1 MGIGVSSITQRKSF
15 TQEYMEHAHGATLG
29 WWNHTTE
36 DGLDKCDPNALEEDT
51 RATLKAIYDLAT
63 LEFLPYD
70 FTETF
75 RTFKKNVTLIAEKYS
90 SHMEFSDLLDNICDA
105 EKRVLEI
112 QNLPKDSLKGK
123 ANHYNDMMKL
133 VARNM
138 TNITMTCADKYSQ
151 DSYGFTAL
159 SYPVPLFAELERLDG
174 LDPASLE
181 YGLVQTKMIKN
192 KNRINDALYT
202 ISKFASLY
210 REVLKG

>member
-1 MGIGVSSITQRKSF
+1 
-15 TQEYMEHAHGATLG
+15 
-29 WWNHTTE
+29 
-36 DGLDKCDPNALEEDT
+36 
-51 RATLKAIYDLAT
+51 
-63 LEFLPYD
+63 
-70 FTETF
+70 
-75 RTFKKNVTLIAEKYS
+75 
-90 SHMEFSDLLDNICDA
+90 MEFSDLLDNICDA